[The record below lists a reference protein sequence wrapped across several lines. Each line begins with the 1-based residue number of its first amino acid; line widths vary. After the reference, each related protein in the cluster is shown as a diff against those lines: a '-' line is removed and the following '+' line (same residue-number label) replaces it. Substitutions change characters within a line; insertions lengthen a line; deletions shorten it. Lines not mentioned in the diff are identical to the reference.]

1 MTMDRP
7 TTPGD
12 YWYTDA
18 NGPIL
23 AYVYTNAQGVLES
36 RTRRAYGNGPVDG
49 LPGTWE
55 PLVDPEVLAA
65 AERRIVALEAEVA
78 KWKAEYQWRYDRI
91 VQQGERIVE
100 LEAEVAR
107 LTTITEQCEQM
118 SQVRLMEEEA
128 WLEEQLWTIRG
139 TLETRLNERPMW
151 GNLGVMTLFD
161 AVVAQLTGKGH

>member
-1 MTMDRP
+1 MDRP

-36 RTRRAYGNGPVDG
+36 RTRLAYGNGPVDG

-65 AERRIVALEAEVA
+65 AERRIV
-78 KWKAEYQWRYDRI
+78 
-91 VQQGERIVE
+91 E
-100 LEAEVAR
+100 LEADVAR
-107 LTTITEQCEQM
+107 LTTITEQCAQM
-118 SQVRLMEEEA
+118 SQVRLAEEEA
-128 WLEEQLWTIRG
+128 WLEEQLWAIRG
-139 TLETRLNERPMW
+139 ALETRLNDRPMW
-151 GNLGVMTLFD
+151 ETLGVMTLFD
-161 AVVAQLTGKGH
+161 AVVAQVRGVTTDGKER